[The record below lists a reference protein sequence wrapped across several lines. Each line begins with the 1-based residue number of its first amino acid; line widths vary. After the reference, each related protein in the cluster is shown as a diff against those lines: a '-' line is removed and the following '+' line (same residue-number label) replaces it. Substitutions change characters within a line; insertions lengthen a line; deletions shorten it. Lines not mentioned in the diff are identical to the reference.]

1 MNTLSLYI
9 ISILFFICLILNPSI
24 YAATINIP
32 AEQHTIQ
39 AGIDI
44 AKNGDTILVD
54 DGIYKGD
61 GNVNL
66 SFNGKEII
74 VKSQNGAEKTI
85 IDCEEKQ
92 DTRGFI
98 FSNAETHN
106 AILDGF
112 TIKNGQHKYGGGI
125 RVTAASPT
133 IKNCN
138 IYDTKMG
145 AGISVFN
152 SDVIIT
158 NCNISG
164 TKNSVGVGF
173 DGQFDVMGIRLRE
186 STPEPRIIN
195 STISKNMLAGVSASR
210 DVSVLIEDCKISEN
224 MGTGVYIIS
233 HCRDNTI
240 VNCVIEKNS
249 DSGIVCREWSDV
261 KITDSIIRQNS
272 GKNGGGIYCRPTAKI
287 NVLGCVIAENTASD
301 SGGGISVISKWGIGS
316 SIKNCTITQNSANKW
331 GGGISFLGEADF
343 IVSKS
348 IIWDNESKERHDEIF
363 VSGRSIEITSC
374 DIKGGLEGFRQI
386 PDGKLFI
393 YEDNIDLDPLF
404 VDPKNGD
411 FSIPPNSPAAGLGA
425 HAENREP
432 VEEENREPVEEEN
445 RDRVEEE
452 NRKPHDVSPL
462 GNRIVTWGEIKSK

>member
-9 ISILFFICLILNPSI
+9 ISILFFTCLILNPLI

-287 NVLGCVIAENTASD
+287 NVLGCVIVENTASV
-301 SGGGISVISKWGIGS
+301 SGGGVSIISKWGDVS
-316 SIKNCTITQNSANKW
+316 TLKNCTITQNTANRW
-331 GGGISFLGEADF
+331 GGGLHLSGDSKF
-343 IVSKS
+343 ILSKS
-348 IIWDNESKERHDEIF
+348 IIWDNESNERNDELMLSCR
-363 VSGRSIEITSC
+363 VIEITSC
-374 DIKGGLEGFRQI
+374 DIKDGLEGIGQI

-432 VEEENREPVEEEN
+432 VEEENRGPVEEEN